1 MSQIPDNTT
10 AASSSLPQK
19 FVEVA
24 VAVVFDQTHTQ
35 LLICKRKAE
44 MVLGGYWEFP
54 GGKCDA
60 GETPERCA
68 CREVKEELGVEVR
81 AVRKLAIIEHNY
93 PHALV
98 RLHPFLCE
106 WVSGEVQLL
115 AVDDAKWIDPKEA
128 GRFRFPEANADLV
141 SGVMGGWERFF

>member
-1 MSQIPDNTT
+1 MWRWRSRWCLIR
-10 AASSSLPQK
+10 AH
-19 FVEVA
+19 A
-24 VAVVFDQTHTQ
+24 VADLQ
-35 LLICKRKAE
+35 AE
-44 MVLGGYWEFP
+44 GGHGAWGVLGIP

-60 GETPERCA
+60 GETPEQCA

-115 AVDDAKWIDPKEA
+115 AVDDAKWINPKEA
-128 GRFRFPEANADLV
+128 GAFRFPEANAELV
-141 SGVMGGWERFF
+141 NAVMGGFERLR